1 MNIIV
6 DIFKECFPTETV
18 KMNYKNRNPWIN
30 ENLKSEIQVRDM
42 LFVQSKKHPTQ
53 ENKNNYKK
61 YKNMNVFKPRKAERD
76 YYREQFNLHQI
87 NLYRKRRK

>member
-6 DIFKECFPTETV
+6 DISMECFPTETS

-30 ENLKSEIQVRDM
+30 ENLKSEIQVRDK

-53 ENKNNYKK
+53 KRKIIREKQKEIIIENSLIYTKQIFKK
-61 YKNMNVFKPRKAERD
+61 HGI
-76 YYREQFNLHQI
+76 L
-87 NLYRKRRK
+87 